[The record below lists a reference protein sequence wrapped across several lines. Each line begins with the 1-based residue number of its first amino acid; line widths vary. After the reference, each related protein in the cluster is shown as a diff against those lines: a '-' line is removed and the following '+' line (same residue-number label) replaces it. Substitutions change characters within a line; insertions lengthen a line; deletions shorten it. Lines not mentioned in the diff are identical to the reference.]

1 MNTVGETEIRTQNR
15 VLTFFQKTLGYTY
28 LGNWR
33 TRQGNSNIEK
43 DLLTDWLK
51 SRQCDDEIIDKVLYE
66 LDKASALSSNK
77 PLIAANRE
85 VYELLRYGVNVQ
97 PSTGKHRITVKLIDW
112 EHPFSNDFG
121 IAEEVTFQGE
131 HTKRPDLVLYIN
143 GIAIGVLELKRSTVS
158 VSEGI
163 RQNLTNQREDFIEG
177 FFATVQLVM
186 AGHETQGLHYSVI
199 KTPEKHW
206 LRWKETDAHPDAG
219 DNLLLQELSQ
229 LCNKVRMLDIL
240 HNFIVFDAGTK
251 KICRHN
257 QFFGVKAAQEHVR
270 RREGGIIWHTQGSG
284 KSLTM
289 VWLAK
294 SILETIPN
302 ARVLIITDRTELDEQ
317 IEKVF
322 QGVNENIRRTQSGE
336 HLLQVLANSAERLVC
351 SLIHKFGKSGE
362 AEEADADDYDHYV
375 SDIEKHLP
383 ESFQP
388 RDEFFVFVDECH
400 RTQSGKLHKAMK
412 TLLPNATLIGFTG
425 TPLLKSDKQRS
436 IETFG
441 PYIHT
446 YKYDE
451 AVEDNVVLDLRY
463 EARDI
468 DQNLATQKE
477 IDQWFENKT
486 SGLTDAAKARLRQRW
501 ITMQNVL
508 SSRERLG
515 KIVADIVLDMAE
527 RDRLKSRRGNSM
539 LVADSIFSACRFFQL
554 FQKTPLKGKCAIV
567 TSYRPSA
574 DTVAREETG
583 EGLTDR
589 QTEYYIYREM
599 LAEHFGEPANTAMHK
614 VDRFEQEVKKL
625 FIEKPAEMKLLIVV
639 DKLLTGFDA
648 PPATYLYIDKS
659 MQDHGL
665 FQAICR
671 VNRLDGEDKEFGYIV
686 DYKDLFRSVKQVIK
700 DYTGEAFENFD
711 TEDVQGLLKD
721 RLQKGRERL
730 EETREAIKALCEP
743 VAPPHP
749 HAYSKASA
757 YIRYFC
763 GQETGNPEQ
772 LKANEP
778 KREKLYKFTAAFVR
792 AYANLANDMQEAGYT
807 QAEAQEIKNEV
818 RHYNNVSQEI
828 KLASGDYVDLKA
840 YEPDMR
846 HLIDT
851 YISAED
857 SETLSTLGDV
867 PLVELIVENGP
878 EEALNRLPEGIR
890 TSEAAMEAT
899 IANNLRRLIVD
910 RAAVNPRYYEE
921 ISHLLDEIIRQRRR
935 GAMDYRQYLSE
946 IEGLSSQISEAG
958 NRAEYPPNIN
968 TGPLRA
974 FFNNLEELPV
984 DRKAAAAFAIDAAIR
999 KTKQDD
1005 WRGHKFKKKKVRHA
1019 IARVIREE
1027 LSGSNLDIDALLEL
1041 AVNQSE
1047 Y

>member
-1 MNTVGETEIRTQNR
+1 MNTIGETEIRTQKR
-15 VLTFFQKTLGYTY
+15 VVTFFQKTLGYTY
-28 LGNWR
+28 LGNWHA
-33 TRQGNSNIEK
+33 RQENSNVEK

-51 SRQCDDEIIDKVLYE
+51 SRQYDDEIITKVLYE
-66 LDKASALSSNK
+66 LDKASALGSNRS
-77 PLIAANRE
+77 LIDANRE

-97 PSTGKHRITVKLIDW
+97 PNTGEHRITVKLIDW
-112 EHPFSNDFG
+112 EHPFSNDFS
-121 IAEEVTFQGE
+121 IAEEVTFKGE
-131 HTKRPDLVLYIN
+131 NTKRPDLVLYIN

-163 RQNLTNQREDFIEG
+163 RQNLTNQREDFIER

-186 AGHETQGLHYSVI
+186 AGNEVQGLRYSTI

-206 LRWKETDAHPDAG
+206 LHWKETDTHPDAG
-219 DNLLLQELSQ
+219 DNPLLRELSQ
-229 LCNKVRMLDIL
+229 LCNKTRMLDIL
-240 HNFIVFDAGTK
+240 HNFIVFDGNIK

-257 QFFGVKAAQEHVR
+257 QFFGVKAAQENVR

-317 IEKVF
+317 IEQVF
-322 QGVNENIRRTQSGE
+322 MGVNENLNRTQSGAD
-336 HLLQVLANSAERLVC
+336 LRQVLMNSAERLVC
-351 SLIHKFGKSGE
+351 SLVHKFGSSNTGE
-362 AEEADADDYDHYV
+362 DSDDADIDDYV
-375 SDIEKHLP
+375 KDIDQYLSHD
-383 ESFQP
+383 FQP
-388 RDEFFVFVDECH
+388 KGEFFVFVDECH
-400 RTQSGKLHKAMK
+400 RTQSGKLHRAMK
-412 TLLPNATLIGFTG
+412 TRLPNAMLIGFTG

-451 AVEDNVVLDLRY
+451 AVEDSVVLDLRY

-468 DQNLATQKE
+468 DQNLASQEE
-477 IDQWFENKT
+477 IDQWFEDKT
-486 SGLTDAAKARLRQRW
+486 SGLTDAAKARLRQHW

-515 KIVADIVLDMAE
+515 KIVADIVLDMSE
-527 RDRLKSRRGNSM
+527 RDRLKNGRGNAM
-539 LVADSIFSACRFFQL
+539 LVADSIFSACRFFEI
-554 FQKTPLKGKCAIV
+554 FQETPLKGKCAIV

-589 QTEYYIYREM
+589 QTEYYVYRQM
-599 LAEHFGEPANTAMHK
+599 LADHFGEPENTAMHK
-614 VDRFEQEVKKL
+614 ADRFEREVKEL
-625 FIEKPAEMKLLIVV
+625 FIKKPEKMKLLIVV

-648 PPATYLYIDKS
+648 PPATYLYIDKN

-686 DYKDLFRSVKQVIK
+686 DYKDLFRSLEQAIT

-711 TEDVQGLLKD
+711 SEDVQGLLKN

-730 EETREAIKALCEP
+730 EETREGVKALCEP
-743 VAPPHP
+743 VAPPRDS
-749 HAYSKASA
+749 AA

-763 GQETGNPEQ
+763 CEEAGNLEQ
-772 LKANEP
+772 LKTNEP

-792 AYANLANDMQEAGYT
+792 AYANLANEMIEAGYT
-807 QAEAQEIKNEV
+807 QAEAEEIRDEV
-818 RHYNNVSQEI
+818 RHYDSVSQEI

-851 YISAED
+851 YIRAEE
-857 SETLSTLGDV
+857 SETLSTLGDL
-867 PLVELIVENGP
+867 PLVELIVQNGA
-878 EEALNRLPEGIR
+878 EALDQLPDGIR
-890 TSEAAMEAT
+890 ANQTAMAAT

-910 RAAVNPRYYEE
+910 RSAVNPRYYEE
-921 ISHLLDEIIRQRRR
+921 ISHLLDEIIRERRR
-935 GAMDYRQYLSE
+935 GAMDYREYLSQ
-946 IEGLSSQISEAG
+946 IEGLSGRLIEHE

-968 TGPLRA
+968 TGPLQA
-974 FFNNLEELPV
+974 FFNNLDDLPE
-984 DRKAAAAFAIDAAIR
+984 DRREAAVLAIDAAIR
-999 KTKQDD
+999 ENRQDD
-1005 WRGHKFKKKKVRHA
+1005 WRDNRLKRMQVRHA
-1019 IARVIREE
+1019 IARVIAEAFSDE
-1027 LSGSNLDIDALLEL
+1027 NLDPDALLEL

>member
-1 MNTVGETEIRTQNR
+1 MNTVGARETSTQER
-15 VLTFFQKTLGYTY
+15 VITFFQKGLGYTY
-28 LGNWR
+28 LGNWQE
-33 TRQGNSNIEK
+33 RQENSNI
-43 DLLTDWLK
+43 DTVLLTDWL
-51 SRQCDDEIIDKVLYE
+51 RNRGHDDAISAKVLFE
-66 LDKASALSSNK
+66 LKNAAALSSNK
-77 PLIAANRE
+77 PLIAANRA

-97 PSTGKHRITVKLIDW
+97 PNTGEHRTTVKLIDW

-121 IAEEVTFQGE
+121 IAEEVTLKGE
-131 HTKRPDLVLYIN
+131 NTKRPDLVLYIN

-163 RQNLTNQREDFIEG
+163 RQNLTSQREDFIER

-186 AGHETQGLHYSVI
+186 AGNETQGIHYSVI

-206 LRWKETDAHPDAG
+206 LRWKEVDAHPDAG
-219 DNLLLQELSQ
+219 DNLLLRELSQ
-229 LCNKVRMLDIL
+229 VCNKVRMLDIL

-294 SILETIPN
+294 LILETIPN

-317 IEKVF
+317 IERVF
-322 QGVNENIRRTQSGE
+322 HGVNENIRRTQSGE
-336 HLLQVLANSAERLVC
+336 HLLRVLTNSAERLVC
-351 SLIHKFGKSGE
+351 SLVHKFGRSGE
-362 AEEADADDYDHYV
+362 GEDADAHTDNYDDYV
-375 SDIEKHLP
+375 EDIKQHLSQGFRP
-383 ESFQP
+383 TG
-388 RDEFFVFVDECH
+388 EFFVFVDECH

-412 TLLPNATLIGFTG
+412 TLLPDAMLIGFTG

-451 AVEDNVVLDLRY
+451 AVEDSVVLDLRY

-468 DQNLATQKE
+468 DQALFSQE
-477 IDQWFENKT
+477 QIDRWFDDRT
-486 SGLTDAAKARLRQRW
+486 SGLTDAAKAQLRQRW

-508 SSRERLG
+508 SSKERLR
-515 KIVADIVLDMAE
+515 KIVADIVLDME
-527 RDRLKSRRGNSM
+527 TQDRLKNGRGNAL
-539 LVADSIFSACRFFQL
+539 LVADSIYSACRFFEL
-554 FQKTPLKGKCAIV
+554 FQETPLKRKCAIV
-567 TSYRPSA
+567 TSYRP
-574 DTVAREETG
+574 TVDAVATEETG
-583 EGLTDR
+583 EGRTDR

-599 LAEHFGEPANTAMHK
+599 LAEHFDEPANTAMHK
-614 VDRFEQEVKKL
+614 VDRFEQEAKKL

-700 DYTGEAFENFD
+700 DYTREAFENYD
-711 TEDVQGLLKD
+711 AEDVHGLLKD
-721 RLQKGRERL
+721 RLQKGTERL

-743 VAPPHP
+743 VEPPRDTT
-749 HAYSKASA
+749 A

-763 GQETGNPEQ
+763 GQETGNLEQ

-792 AYANLANDMQEAGYT
+792 AYANLANDMQAAGYT
-807 QAEAQEIKNEV
+807 QAQAHEIRDEV
-818 RHYNNVSQEI
+818 RHYENVSQEI
-828 KLASGDYVDLKA
+828 KLASGDYVDLRA

-846 HLIDT
+846 HLIDA
-851 YISAED
+851 YIRAEA

-867 PLVELIVENGP
+867 PLVELIVENGA
-878 EEALNRLPEGIR
+878 EAINPLPEGIR
-890 TSEAAMEAT
+890 TNEAAIAAT
-899 IANNLRRLIVD
+899 IANNMRRVIVD
-910 RAAVNPRYYEE
+910 KSDINPRYYED
-921 ISHLLDEIIRQRRR
+921 ISHLRDEIIRQRRR

-946 IEGLSSQISEAG
+946 IEGLSSQITEPE
-958 NRAEYPPNIN
+958 NQAEYPPNIN

-984 DRKAAAAFAIDAAIR
+984 DSRAAAAFTIDVAIR
-999 KTKQDD
+999 ETKQDD
-1005 WRGHKFKKKKVRHA
+1005 WRGNKLKKKQVRNA

-1027 LSGSNLDIDALLEL
+1027 LSGSNLDIDALFEL

>member
-1 MNTVGETEIRTQNR
+1 MNNTVGQTETHTQER
-15 VLTFFQKTLGYTY
+15 VITFFQKTLGYSY
-28 LGNWR
+28 LGNWHA
-33 TRQGNSNIEK
+33 RQDNSNVEK

-51 SRQCDDEIIDKVLYE
+51 SRQYDDEIITKVLYE
-66 LDKASALSSNK
+66 LNKASALGSNRS
-77 PLIAANRE
+77 LIDANRE

-97 PSTGKHRITVKLIDW
+97 PSTGEHHITIKIIDW

-121 IAEEVTFQGE
+121 IAEEVTLKGE

-143 GIAIGVLELKRSTVS
+143 GIAIGVLELKRSIVS

-163 RQNLTNQREDFIEG
+163 RQNLTNQREDFIER

-186 AGHETQGLHYSVI
+186 AGSETQGLRYSTI
-199 KTPEKHW
+199 KTPEKYW
-206 LRWKETDAHPDAG
+206 LHWKETDAHPDAG
-219 DNLLLQELSQ
+219 DNPLLRELSQ
-229 LCNKVRMLDIL
+229 LCNKTRMLDIL
-240 HNFIVFDAGTK
+240 HNFIVFDGNTK

-257 QFFGVKAAQEHVR
+257 QFFGVKAAQAR
-270 RREGGIIWHTQGSG
+270 IKSREGGIIWHTQGSG

-294 SILETIPN
+294 STLETIPN

-322 QGVNENIRRTQSGE
+322 NGVNENIKRTQSGT
-336 HLLQVLANSAERLVC
+336 HLLQVLATSAERLIC
-351 SLIHKFGKSGE
+351 SLVHKFGRSDAIE
-362 AEEADADDYDHYV
+362 DTDADTDEYDDYVD
-375 SDIEKHLP
+375 DLERHLP
-383 ESFQP
+383 DGFQP
-388 RDEFFVFVDECH
+388 RGEFFVFVDECH

-412 TLLPNATLIGFTG
+412 TLLPNAMLIGFTG

-441 PYIHT
+441 TYIHT

-451 AVEDNVVLDLRY
+451 AVEDSVVLDLRY

-468 DQNLATQKE
+468 DQNLASQE
-477 IDQWFENKT
+477 AIDQWFERKT
-486 SGLTDAAKARLRQRW
+486 SGLTDTAKARLRQRW

-515 KIVADIVLDMAE
+515 KIVADIVLDMTE
-527 RDRLKSRRGNSM
+527 RDRLKNGRGNAM

-554 FQKTPLKGKCAIV
+554 FEETPLKGKCAIV

-589 QTEYYIYREM
+589 QTEYYVYRQM
-599 LAEHFGEPANTAMHK
+599 LAQHFDEPENTAMHK
-614 VDRFEQEVKKL
+614 ADRFEREVKEL
-625 FIEKPAEMKLLIVV
+625 FIKKPEKMKLLIVV

-648 PPATYLYIDKS
+648 PPATYLYIDKN

-686 DYKDLFRSVKQVIK
+686 DYKDLFRSLEQAIT

-711 TEDVQGLLKD
+711 PEDVQGLLKD
-721 RLQKGRERL
+721 RLQKARERL
-730 EETREAIKALCEP
+730 EETREAVKALCEP
-743 VAPPHP
+743 VQPPRDS
-749 HAYSKASA
+749 AA

-763 GQETGNPEQ
+763 GQDAGNLEPI
-772 LKANEP
+772 KTNAP

-792 AYANLANDMQEAGYT
+792 AYANLANEMTEAGYT
-807 QAEAQEIKNEV
+807 QAEAQEIKEEV
-818 RHYNNVSQEI
+818 RHYDNVSQEI

-851 YISAED
+851 YIRAED
-857 SETLSTLGDV
+857 SETLSTLGDL
-867 PLVELIVENGP
+867 PLVELIVQNGA
-878 EEALNRLPEGIR
+878 EALDQLPEGIR
-890 TSEAAMEAT
+890 NNPTAMQAT

-910 RAAVNPRYYEE
+910 RSAVNPRYYEE
-921 ISHLLDEIIRQRRR
+921 ISHLLDEIIRERRR
-935 GAMDYRQYLSE
+935 GAMDYREYLSQ
-946 IEGLSSQISEAG
+946 IEGLSSQITEPE
-958 NRAEYPPNIN
+958 NQAEYPSSIN
-968 TGPLRA
+968 TGPLQA
-974 FFNNLEELPV
+974 FFNNLNDLPEG
-984 DRKAAAAFAIDAAIR
+984 RRAAAALAIDAAIR
-999 KTKQDD
+999 DNRQDD
-1005 WRGHKFKKKKVRHA
+1005 WRDNRFKRMQVRQA
-1019 IARVIREE
+1019 IARVITEAFSDE
-1027 LSGSNLDIDALLEL
+1027 DLDPDTLLEL
-1041 AVNQSE
+1041 AVNQIE